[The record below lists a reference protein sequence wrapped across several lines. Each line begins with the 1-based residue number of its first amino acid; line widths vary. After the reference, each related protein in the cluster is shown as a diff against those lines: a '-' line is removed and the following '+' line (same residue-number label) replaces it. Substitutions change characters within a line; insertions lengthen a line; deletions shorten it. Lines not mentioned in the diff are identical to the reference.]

1 MTLAEFIT
9 AALLLTAAAW
19 VTLAL
24 REWRESDSRFDEALR
39 AGDFDES
46 QRLLDAS
53 TKRIDAMRFL
63 VGLMILLVVVAL
75 VANP

>member
-1 MTLAEFIT
+1 MTLAELIT
-9 AALLLTAAAW
+9 AAMLLAASAW
-19 VTLAL
+19 VVLAI
-24 REWRESDSRFDEALR
+24 REWQESDSRFDEALR

-75 VANP
+75 VAIP